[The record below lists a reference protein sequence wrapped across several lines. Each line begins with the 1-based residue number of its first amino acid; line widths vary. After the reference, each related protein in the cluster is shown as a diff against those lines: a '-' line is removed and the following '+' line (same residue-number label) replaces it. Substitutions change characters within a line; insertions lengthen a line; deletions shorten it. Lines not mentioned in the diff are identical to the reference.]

1 MAEWKVE
8 GGTAVGYI
16 EQPKQEA
23 EPKAEKPK
31 ETKPKKKTAKK

>member
-8 GGTAVGYI
+8 GGTAVGYV
-16 EQPKQEA
+16 ELPKQEA